1 MATYDNKPSIY
12 EANGDG
18 SYTYRWD
25 IQAVEVPAGTDNEE
39 STTKWECEEVVVWG
53 TVTSNKLTD
62 AVINHLWPKDH
73 EQKLINEYNGATL
86 GLFGAQTSTDA
97 QNKIDA
103 YKDFLNKRKAIK
115 LQIDTDCGI
124 LKIK

>member
-39 STTKWECEEVVVWG
+39 STTKWECEEVIVWG

-86 GLFGAQTSTDA
+86 GLFGAKTSTKA

-103 YKDFLNKRKAIK
+103 YKEFLNKRKAIK
-115 LQIDTDCGI
+115 LQIDTDCGT

>member
-1 MATYDNKPSIY
+1 MATHDKKPSIY

-18 SYTYRWD
+18 SCTYRWD
-25 IQAVEVPAGTDNEE
+25 IQAVEVSAGADDEE

-62 AVINHLWPKDH
+62 AVLNHLWPKDY

-86 GLFGAQTSTDA
+86 GLFGAKTSTEA
-97 QNKIDA
+97 QNKINA

-115 LQIDTDCGI
+115 LQIDTDCGT
-124 LKIK
+124 LKIQ